1 MTGKRTARRNGLA
14 ALATVLVAVA
24 AFAAP
29 ASAGPRLL
37 LLPIVVHSSEDPDYL
52 RAGLSDMLA
61 SRFERIGALDLV
73 RGEVD
78 GRGTTDP
85 DEARALAEKQ
95 GADFVLYGSFTR
107 FGQGASLDV
116 QCAPVA
122 GDETTGAPAP
132 LREIFVHSGSIGEI
146 IPDLDEL
153 AGKVS
158 RYARGEM
165 VVTGVPPAPGF
176 AASGAAA
183 LGGGGADVQ
192 ELRSRVEALEAAVRA
207 LLEAESDG
215 GSGE

>member
-1 MTGKRTARRNGLA
+1 MTGKRTAHRNGLA
-14 ALATVLVAVA
+14 ALVTVLVAVA

-73 RGEVD
+73 RGEID

-158 RYARGEM
+158 RYAQGEM
-165 VVTGVPPAPGF
+165 VVTGVPPAPGL
-176 AASGAAA
+176 AASQAAA
-183 LGGGGADVQ
+183 LGGGGADAQ